1 MPSVHPETETKYD
14 VDDAFELP
22 PLAGLVAGHDRATP
36 VVEGEAV
43 TLRLSATYFDTRDHR
58 LARAHL
64 TLRRRTGGQEAG
76 WHLLVPG
83 AGSARQE
90 VRLPLGRATV
100 TVPAALQDGVGPRPW
115 GAAGAGGH
123 DRHRTHG
130 APPGRRR
137 ARATG

>member
-1 MPSVHPETETKYD
+1 MTRSM
-14 VDDAFELP
+14 
-22 PLAGLVAGHDRATP
+22 AGPVAGYEPVTP

-43 TLRLSATYFDTRDHR
+43 TQRLSVIYFDTRDRR
-58 LARAHL
+58 LAGAYL